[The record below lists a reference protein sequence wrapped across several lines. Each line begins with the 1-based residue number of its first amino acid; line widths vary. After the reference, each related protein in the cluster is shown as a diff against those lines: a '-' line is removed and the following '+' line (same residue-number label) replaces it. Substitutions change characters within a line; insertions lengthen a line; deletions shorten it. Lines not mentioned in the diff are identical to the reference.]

1 MECFTYLSIFQRDF
15 AEKVMGPG
23 LKYGNLL
30 DFLQQKAS
38 AGELGDEKQPVL
50 ESEFR
55 DALFT
60 LEEENIVSLVGHKK
74 KPTIRFIA

>member
-1 MECFTYLSIFQRDF
+1 
-15 AEKVMGPG
+15 MGPG

-30 DFLQQKAS
+30 DFLQQKAQ
-38 AGELGDEKQPVL
+38 AGELGDEKTPVL

-55 DALFT
+55 DALNN
-60 LEEENIVSLVGHKK
+60 LEEENVVSIVGHKR